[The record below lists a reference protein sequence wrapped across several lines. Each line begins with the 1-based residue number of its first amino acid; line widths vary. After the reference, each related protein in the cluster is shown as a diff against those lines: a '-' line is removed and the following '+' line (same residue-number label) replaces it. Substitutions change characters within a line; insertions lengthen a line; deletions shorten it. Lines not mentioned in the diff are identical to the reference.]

1 MIINITQLC
10 DASSDKRRIFKN
22 HRIGCKKGE
31 GVNLILVLSN
41 PCQVSTFNSDTMTH
55 TITYAAINRQVEST
69 SLTDTLLDISI
80 KNKIPH
86 LHECGGNGFCTTCR
100 VRILDGVQN
109 LSPKTEFE
117 KSSCHAR
124 KWDPSIRL
132 ACQARPTGDV
142 TVQRLIWSSGEVNN
156 LQKELVPTG
165 RAEERPIAILFCDIR
180 NFTNLSSHNLNFDIA
195 YMLNKFYTAL
205 GEPILM
211 NNGVIYQYVGD
222 EIVGVFG
229 TTGGTAKKNCEDAI
243 RAALGMQYALDAL
256 NRSDLKDIEIKLK
269 SGIGINFGN
278 AFIGHLGHP
287 THKQFSVIGD
297 PVNVASRIQNETKAT
312 NTNILISD
320 TVYEN
325 VDKDSVVVG
334 QNFLNKLAGK
344 DNPLNLYELIGF
356 KATDLQLEL
365 QSSMN
370 LMLADEERFAK
381 IFYDKVFALAPFV
394 RALFRNNMTDQGR
407 LLTHMLGGIVYSL
420 SRPEHLK
427 RGLEK
432 LGQSHVHYGVKEE
445 YYPVVKQSMIE
456 TIDEVL
462 GQNKTSRTLEA
473 WNTALD
479 FVIDTMKSSA
489 RTHIKTV

>member
-1 MIINITQLC
+1 M
-10 DASSDKRRIFKN
+10 SHK
-22 HRIGCKKGE
+22 
-31 GVNLILVLSN
+31 
-41 PCQVSTFNSDTMTH
+41 
-55 TITYAAINRQVEST
+55 ITYAAIDKQVESN
-69 SLTDTLLDISI
+69 SMTDTILDISI

-86 LHECGGNGFCTTCR
+86 LHECGGNGVCTTCR
-100 VRILDGVQN
+100 VRVLEGIQN
-109 LSPKTEFE
+109 LSPKTQYENV
-117 KSSCHAR
+117 SCHAR

-132 ACQARPTGDV
+132 ACQARPKGDV
-142 TVQRLIWSSGEVNN
+142 KIQRLIWSSGEVNS

-165 RAEERPIAILFCDIR
+165 LAEERPIAILFCDLR
-180 NFTNLSSHNLNFDIA
+180 NFTNLSSRNLNFDIA

-211 NNGVIYQYVGD
+211 NNGIIYQYVGD
-222 EIVGVFG
+222 EIIGVFG
-229 TTGGTAKKNCEDAI
+229 TTGGTAQKNCEDAI
-243 RAALGMQYALDAL
+243 RAALGMQYALDFL
-256 NRSDLKDIEIKLK
+256 NRSDLKDMDIKLK

-312 NTNILISD
+312 QTDILISD

-325 VDKDSVVVG
+325 INQETVVVG

-344 DNPLNLYELIGF
+344 DDPLHLYELIGF
-356 KATDLQLEL
+356 NNMDLQLEL

-370 LMLADEERFAK
+370 VMLADEDEFAR
-381 IFYDKVFALAPFV
+381 IFYDKVFKAAPFV
-394 RALFRNNMTDQGR
+394 RNLFKTNMADQGR

-420 SRPEHLK
+420 SRPEHLT
-427 RGLEK
+427 RGLAK
-432 LGQSHVHYGVKEE
+432 LGQSHVQYGVKEE

-462 GQNKTSRTLEA
+462 GENRTEQTMNA
-473 WNTALD
+473 WNAALD
-479 FVIDTMKSSA
+479 FVIDTMKA
-489 RTHIKTV
+489 NAKPRPQPMHA